1 MRRTYSMKKIA
12 AIAVLALSAAALIQA
27 VEMPFFVYKDA
38 NVKENHYIPSG
49 FMGDYGA
56 IQMNVACT
64 ETPKQGPNCIKF
76 TYSAKPTQGMKWA
89 GVYFQNP
96 ANNFGTVDGGHD
108 LTGARKLNFFA
119 RGDKGGEVVEFKMG
133 GINGTAFS
141 DSDGATSGPITLTKD
156 WKEYQIDLQGLSLSY
171 IIGGFCWA
179 AKAEDNAEGAI
190 FYLDEIAYAN

>member
-1 MRRTYSMKKIA
+1 MTLAVRRLMTVLFLVWP
-12 AIAVLALSAAALIQA
+12 AIALIQA
-27 VEMPFFVYKDA
+27 VELPFYVYKDGSDKG
-38 NVKENHYIPSG
+38 NKFVPSG
-49 FMGDYGA
+49 FMGDYSSIKMDLA
-56 IQMNVACT
+56 WTQ
-64 ETPKQGPNCIKF
+64 TPKEGKSCVRF
-76 TYSAKPTQGMKWA
+76 TYTAKPTQGMNWA

-96 ANNFGTVDGGHD
+96 ANNWGTQDGGYD
-108 LTGARKLNFFA
+108 ITGAKKLKFAA
-119 RGDKGGEVVEFKMG
+119 RGDKGGEIVEFKMG